1 MNNIEL
7 QQRPINS
14 RTGCFFANSPL
25 VEGCPKGGVFI
36 IIIIIIIE
44 KKKKNNKKDKKEAKE
59 RRNNEYF

>member
-36 IIIIIIIE
+36 IIIIIIE